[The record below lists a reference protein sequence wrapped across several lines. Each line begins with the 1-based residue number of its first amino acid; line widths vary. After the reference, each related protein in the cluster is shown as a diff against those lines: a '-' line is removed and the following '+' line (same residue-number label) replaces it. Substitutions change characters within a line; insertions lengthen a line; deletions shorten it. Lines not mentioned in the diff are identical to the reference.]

1 MFFFSNK
8 LPTKMKRRS
17 FLKQT
22 GVATTGI
29 LLFSNSDVT
38 AQETKVASKN
48 KIDLTPISFVS
59 KKNIL
64 KGLILDFKTLQ
75 SIPDCQ
81 IKVKVK
87 NNRLLS
93 TTDTMVVNG
102 IYEITTGFTNSCR
115 MRKKLE
121 IEITAKGYKPYQG
134 TLFITH
140 NGCDIHSNEW
150 QYNQEFDPNQC
161 PKNNTSGN
169 KTLTEYNFHL
179 VKA

>member
-1 MFFFSNK
+1 
-8 LPTKMKRRS
+8 MKRRS

-29 LLFSNSDVT
+29 LLFSSTDVT
-38 AQETKVASKN
+38 AHEIKVASKN
-48 KIDLTPISFVS
+48 KIDLTPITFVS

-64 KGLILDFKTLQ
+64 KGSILDFKTLQ
-75 SIPDCQ
+75 PIPDCQ

-87 NNRLLS
+87 NNRFLS
-93 TTDTMVVNG
+93 STDTMVTNG
-102 IYEITTGFTNSCR
+102 NYEITTGFSNSCR

-121 IEITAKGYKPYQG
+121 IEITAKGYQPYQG
-134 TLFITH
+134 TLYITH

-169 KTLTEYNFHL
+169 TTVSEFSFHL
-179 VKA
+179 LKL